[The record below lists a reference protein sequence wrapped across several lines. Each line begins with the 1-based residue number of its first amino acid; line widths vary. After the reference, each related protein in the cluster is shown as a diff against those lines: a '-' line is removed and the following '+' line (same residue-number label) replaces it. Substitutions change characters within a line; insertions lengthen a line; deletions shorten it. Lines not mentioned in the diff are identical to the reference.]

1 MGWPKIIIRKNLFGN
16 FNLQLETNHRL
27 LLFVTSKISINCISG
42 SVSNMWSQIRS
53 THEIN
58 KCSMDEIYIQMYS
71 PSLDYIIICN
81 YLPHLQLQYHWLHI
95 AVCRGIYK
103 FKLRKLNTLFIS
115 FLQIEQS
122 KILPYG
128 PIAFCHK
135 AKSEN
140 FKINEFF

>member
-1 MGWPKIIIRKNLFGN
+1 MRWPKIITRKILFGN
-16 FNLQLETNHRL
+16 FNLQLEMNHRL

-42 SVSNMWSQIRS
+42 IVSNMWSRIWS

-71 PSLDYIIICN
+71 PSLDHIIICN
-81 YLPHLQLQYHWLHI
+81 YLPHLHLQYHQLFI
-95 AVCRGIYK
+95 VVCRGIYK
-103 FKLRKLNTLFIS
+103 FKLWKWNTFFIS

-122 KILPYG
+122 KILPHG

-135 AKSEN
+135 AKSEI
-140 FKINEFF
+140 FK